1 MHAKHM
7 QVYVCMCWCI
17 CIPID
22 NFFFLKKKKK
32 KISSFSGF
40 LQTIGT
46 MFGASV
52 KLESDDIPLLRAF

>member
-1 MHAKHM
+1 
-7 QVYVCMCWCI
+7 MCWCI

-22 NFFFLKKKKK
+22 NFFFFKKKKK